1 MLIPRA
7 LLTPAGAAVVAAL
20 TAGSAAAQ
28 AHPVRPITMVI
39 PFPAGT
45 PVDVVVRVLA
55 DRLTLTLGQPIVVE
69 HRPGGAGG
77 TVGAKA
83 VANAAP
89 DGYTLLLS
97 PPGALVV
104 APVLYQNLGYDPAKA
119 FAPIATLFSA
129 PQMLVV
135 NPGVPVGSLQELVH
149 YARLNPGKIN
159 FASPGYGTQPHLL
172 GEMLRLSADVQIAHV
187 PYKGPAQLI
196 TDLLAGQVQMTF
208 EVITLLLPQVEAG
221 RLKAL
226 ALADTARS
234 PQWPAVPTT
243 TESGYPNL
251 QGTFWAGVLAPAGT
265 PAPIVSRLN
274 SAINEVMR
282 SKELKT
288 ALAKLSARPKTGSPQ
303 DFADFMAAETR
314 KWAEIVTTAGIKI
327 E

>member
-7 LLTPAGAAVVAAL
+7 LLTLAGAAVVAAL
-20 TAGSAAAQ
+20 TAGPAAAQ
-28 AHPVRPITMVI
+28 AYPVRPITMVI

-55 DRLTLTLGQPIVVE
+55 DRLTSTLGQPIVVE

-172 GEMLRLSADVQIAHV
+172 GEMLRLSADVQITHV

-208 EVITLLLPQVEAG
+208 EVITLLLPHVETG

-234 PQWPAVPTT
+234 PQLPAVPTT
-243 TESGYPNL
+243 TESGYPDL

-274 SAINEVMR
+274 SAINEVLR
-282 SKELKT
+282 SKELEA

-314 KWAEIVTTAGIKI
+314 KWAEIITAAGIKI